1 MLSLEVLLVVIPIVL
16 FSLSVHEY
24 SHGLAALLLGDSTAQ
39 RLGRLTL
46 NPLKHLDLW
55 GTIAILL
62 IGIGWAKPVPV
73 MVENLEKGRKSLY
86 IVALAG
92 PVSNFIIALFFALLF
107 HLFNLSNDYDTFM
120 GAMNLSKFFVIM
132 VFLNVALGIFNLLPL
147 PPLDGGNIIY
157 SLLPDKLADS
167 YSRYSGRLVILSIVL
182 IFVLAKS
189 FPSIIIAPV
198 LSIMDMLIPN
208 GIRFLIGG

>member
-24 SHGLAALLLGDSTAQ
+24 SHGLAALLLGDKTAQ

-107 HLFNLSNDYDTFM
+107 NLFNLSSDYDTLM
-120 GAMNLSKFFVIM
+120 GAMNLSKFFVITM
-132 VFLNVALGIFNLLPL
+132 VKL
-147 PPLDGGNIIY
+147 IY
-157 SLLPDKLADS
+157 
-167 YSRYSGRLVILSIVL
+167 
-182 IFVLAKS
+182 
-189 FPSIIIAPV
+189 
-198 LSIMDMLIPN
+198 
-208 GIRFLIGG
+208 

>member
-24 SHGLAALLLGDSTAQ
+24 SHGLAALLLGDNTAQ

-107 HLFNLSNDYDTFM
+107 HLLYLSY
-120 GAMNLSKFFVIM
+120 
-132 VFLNVALGIFNLLPL
+132 
-147 PPLDGGNIIY
+147 
-157 SLLPDKLADS
+157 
-167 YSRYSGRLVILSIVL
+167 
-182 IFVLAKS
+182 
-189 FPSIIIAPV
+189 
-198 LSIMDMLIPN
+198 
-208 GIRFLIGG
+208 